1 VLLKLKVLEIYN
13 HRLDERERRKKFILQ
28 QVRQEHATLNLDRPF
43 SKAQFVIRRIPL
55 GGRFDRLGAC
65 LLVCHRPVIG

>member
-1 VLLKLKVLEIYN
+1 MLLKLKVLEIYN

-43 SKAQFVIRRIPL
+43 SQFVQRNL
-55 GGRFDRLGAC
+55 
-65 LLVCHRPVIG
+65 